1 MIMTTHMNMTTRTT
15 RTTITATGS
24 ICNKTKIAA
33 LLPASSSSSSAASS
47 AVAAPCNNNSVMM
60 NSMQRR
66 LLLLLIVVI
75 MTAMTTTTTTAFS
88 PQSSL
93 KRRNGAI
100 AFRSSSGSSS
110 SSSSSV
116 NSKTT
121 TITGRTATVVNMS
134 SGQDQ
139 QHNHNMITPMDGE
152 NAFQYLDP
160 LKQFPS
166 DELQEKLDKHNAM
179 IDHLALCPSTSQ
191 KFASLPPSDCF
202 IGGNSNSNSNNNMS
216 RRPLVEHSA
225 GLLLPPSS
233 SSTSATSSSATN
245 DGSSSSSLS
254 LSSSHFQSHRKDLGW
269 YAENKNENIPTTTTT
284 DVPIV
289 HYCDFDFFEFQK
301 LTSKGPRKNSDIGT
315 PEDYARPL
323 CKDIPTSKS
332 NTNSINSDSISCGS
346 WYCTKGGWPSKTPRA
361 TTEIFYVWSGFGCVT
376 DLDGQ
381 RNYFSPGD
389 TVILPK
395 HWSGRWD
402 IAENVHK
409 VWFVHDHEDTTT
421 TSSSSV
427 AGSTTSTTTTTTP
440 STIIRAKIIH
450 YNELVSTTKKEE
462 LMIEPNTKVITKS
475 IYNSSGGGEGP
486 THVMMSTSGPSSFVI
501 SPNQHTNCFHILE
514 GSMMI
519 ILEDNNE
526 NGNGNGNNNKHKQ
539 IAVNVGD
546 TIVLPIGWTGRFNVK
561 ETIKVLRVKV

>member
-1 MIMTTHMNMTTRTT
+1 
-15 RTTITATGS
+15 
-24 ICNKTKIAA
+24 
-33 LLPASSSSSSAASS
+33 
-47 AVAAPCNNNSVMM
+47 
-60 NSMQRR
+60 
-66 LLLLLIVVI
+66 
-75 MTAMTTTTTTAFS
+75 
-88 PQSSL
+88 
-93 KRRNGAI
+93 
-100 AFRSSSGSSS
+100 
-110 SSSSSV
+110 
-116 NSKTT
+116 
-121 TITGRTATVVNMS
+121 
-134 SGQDQ
+134 
-139 QHNHNMITPMDGE
+139 
-152 NAFQYLDP
+152 
-160 LKQFPS
+160 
-166 DELQEKLDKHNAM
+166 
-179 IDHLALCPSTSQ
+179 
-191 KFASLPPSDCF
+191 
-202 IGGNSNSNSNNNMS
+202 MS

-233 SSTSATSSSATN
+233 STSASSSATN
-245 DGSSSSSLS
+245 DGSSSSSS

-269 YAENKNENIPTTTTT
+269 YAENENIPTTTA
-284 DVPIV
+284 DVPM

-332 NTNSINSDSISCGS
+332 NTNSINSDDSISCGS
-346 WYCTKGGWPSKTPRA
+346 WYCTKGGWPSKIPRA
-361 TTEIFYVWSGFGCVT
+361 TTEIFYVWSGFGCLT

-395 HWSGRWD
+395 NWSGRWD

-409 VWFVHDHEDTTT
+409 VWFVHDHEDTTAT
-421 TSSSSV
+421 SSSSSV
-427 AGSTTSTTTTTTP
+427 AGSTTATAT

-462 LMIEPNTKVITKS
+462 LIIEPNTKVITKS

-519 ILEDNNE
+519 ILEDNNNNG

-539 IAVNVGD
+539 IAVTVGD
-546 TIVLPIGWTGRFNVK
+546 TIVLPIGWTGRFNVQ